1 MLCRDFSNGFMV
13 AEIFSRYFPQD
24 IHMHSYDYGSRLA
37 TKRDNWEQLNK
48 FFRKK
53 GFIAVKDEVDNII
66 QCNSEDGAGPLLERM
81 YNFLTQKPYVPESA
95 AEQGSLENRDPSQP
109 DDYTSRD
116 EGEEEEEDECS
127 GSDSGTL
134 SETEGETD
142 DGGAC
147 MRLQEDNYSERAGD
161 GLIRLSPD
169 GSGFDFQPL
178 VRLDVEENGND
189 DYFGCLDSGVRFLG
203 EDGGQEDERVEEEQ
217 PTKKKSVNAVEK
229 ARQRENTKTRR
240 IEKAG
245 VKAGL
250 KASELKQAIAGRKSS
265 TDAGLAFRSPNR
277 NRKENFKQYTLPD
290 YRRQKQF
297 GYVQLGSLGPKED
310 PELASKLHALQRVKE
325 FGRHARSCNTMSHTN
340 PALASPKAP
349 KKPSSRKVALEFAS
363 SIPKPKRKNH
373 SKEESKK
380 VLPIQNPHGLTELQ
394 ILEMKHQSHKEHVEA
409 IRRDLEHFLR

>member
-1 MLCRDFSNGFMV
+1 MGPGFYY
-13 AEIFSRYFPQD
+13 IFR
-24 IHMHSYDYGSRLA
+24 
-37 TKRDNWEQLNK
+37 
-48 FFRKK
+48 
-53 GFIAVKDEVDNII
+53 
-66 QCNSEDGAGPLLERM
+66 
-81 YNFLTQKPYVPESA
+81 YVPESA

-277 NRKENFKQYTLPD
+277 NRKVCSSLCHSPDLVHKLLEAEYEVCVYSLDLKQ
-290 YRRQKQF
+290 
-297 GYVQLGSLGPKED
+297 V
-310 PELASKLHALQRVKE
+310 
-325 FGRHARSCNTMSHTN
+325 
-340 PALASPKAP
+340 
-349 KKPSSRKVALEFAS
+349 
-363 SIPKPKRKNH
+363 
-373 SKEESKK
+373 
-380 VLPIQNPHGLTELQ
+380 
-394 ILEMKHQSHKEHVEA
+394 
-409 IRRDLEHFLR
+409 

>member
-1 MLCRDFSNGFMV
+1 
-13 AEIFSRYFPQD
+13 
-24 IHMHSYDYGSRLA
+24 
-37 TKRDNWEQLNK
+37 
-48 FFRKK
+48 
-53 GFIAVKDEVDNII
+53 
-66 QCNSEDGAGPLLERM
+66 
-81 YNFLTQKPYVPESA
+81 
-95 AEQGSLENRDPSQP
+95 
-109 DDYTSRD
+109 
-116 EGEEEEEDECS
+116 
-127 GSDSGTL
+127 
-134 SETEGETD
+134 
-142 DGGAC
+142 
-147 MRLQEDNYSERAGD
+147 MRLQEDTYSERAGD
-161 GLIRLSPD
+161 GLVRLSPD
-169 GSGFDFQPL
+169 GSGFEFQPL

-189 DYFGCLDSGVRFLG
+189 YLGCLDGGVRFLS
-203 EDGGQEDERVEEEQ
+203 EDGGQENERVEGEQ
-217 PTKKKSVNAVEK
+217 ATKKKFVNAVEK
-229 ARQRENTKTRR
+229 ARQREEAKIRR

-250 KASELKQAIAGRKSS
+250 RGSELKHAIAGRKSS
-265 TDAGLAFRSPNR
+265 TDAALAFRSPNR

-297 GYVQLGSLGPKED
+297 G
-310 PELASKLHALQRVKE
+310 HALQRVKE

-373 SKEESKK
+373 SKENSKK